1 MSSSSSTWSTA
12 YASDRSDGDNL
23 DLFRDVFL
31 LSLCAFLG
39 NIGVAITGFG
49 MAIIY
54 LFIYQ
59 ILVLS
64 GYDEFDSKFSNF
76 KYAIFI
82 QALALFSA
90 QVSLTFVLCFYLMID
105 DGLH

>member
-1 MSSSSSTWSTA
+1 MSSSSTWSTA
-12 YASDRSDGDNL
+12 YGSDGSEDDSDNL

-64 GYDEFDSKFSNF
+64 GYDEFDTKFSNF

-90 QVSLTFVLCFYLMID
+90 QVSLTFVIV
-105 DGLH
+105 G